1 MPTDTTQS
9 TTRPRPETGTIGDRT
24 TATAPAGPAALLID
38 RGAVAQLLGR
48 SIRSIG
54 RDDSAGRLPRPVTI
68 GGSKKWKR
76 AEIVAWIDA
85 GCPPRSKWEKM
96 NK

>member
-1 MPTDTTQS
+1 MPADS
-9 TTRPRPETGTIGDRT
+9 TTRPETCTIVDRVP
-24 TATAPAGPAALLID
+24 ATAGPPALLVSRDEVARLCD
-38 RGAVAQLLGR
+38 RSTR
-48 SIRSIG
+48 SVG
-54 RDDSAGRLPRPVTI
+54 RDDSAGRIPRPVTI